1 MFKRNYY
8 HFKDTYMY
16 CMDIQNLLIRSYI
29 HISSRGSSS
38 LDGYFA
44 TVYLLT
50 NFPCGTDF
58 LVMPSLIYMCTFTF
72 FLECDF
78 YNKI

>member
-1 MFKRNYY
+1 MFKRND

-29 HISSRGSSS
+29 HISSRVSSS